1 MNEERNINMNKT
13 ELIASVANAA
23 GVTKKDAERIV
34 NATFDTIAAQMAAGE
49 RVQVSGF
56 GIFETKQRQA
66 RVGRTPLT
74 KEAIEIPASTLPTF
88 KPAKALK
95 DAVSK

>member
-1 MNEERNINMNKT
+1 MNKT
-13 ELIASVANAA
+13 ELIASVAQTA
-23 GVTKKDAERIV
+23 GVTKKDAERVV

-56 GIFETKQRQA
+56 GIFEIKERQA
-66 RVGRTPLT
+66 RIGRNPQTN
-74 KEAIEIPASTLPTF
+74 ESVEIPASTLPSF

-95 DAVSK
+95 DAVNK

>member
-1 MNEERNINMNKT
+1 MNKT
-13 ELIASVANAA
+13 ELIASVAAAA
-23 GVTKKDAERIV
+23 GVTKKDAEKIV
-34 NATFDTIAAQMAAGE
+34 TATFDTIAAQMAAGE

-66 RVGRTPLT
+66 RVGRNPAT

-95 DAVSK
+95 DAISK